1 MEYLS
6 LLCIQSHS
14 FLNGAVLHLNG
25 VYAVPLTSQY
35 LLEKV
40 HVALLCHRLLCLQRT
55 YRTVVHTNIKI
66 LDFLTYNLFRIKY
79 LRQPSINFDFCNLSS
94 SGDIVYKDR
103 WWHWHKL
110 RYTDSDYPFGIS
122 GDVVY
127 KERWWHWHKLRF
139 TDSDYPFGIC
149 GDVVYKESCWHWH
162 KLRYTDSD
170 YPFGISGDVVY
181 KERWWPWHKPWFTDS
196 DLQTFLTDLSYD
208 YMSILHVKVAKYK
221 MPWNWKISEI

>member
-1 MEYLS
+1 
-6 LLCIQSHS
+6 
-14 FLNGAVLHLNG
+14 
-25 VYAVPLTSQY
+25 
-35 LLEKV
+35 
-40 HVALLCHRLLCLQRT
+40 LLCHRLLCLQRT

-127 KERWWHWHKLRF
+127 KERWW
-139 TDSDYPFGIC
+139 
-149 GDVVYKESCWHWH
+149 
-162 KLRYTDSD
+162 
-170 YPFGISGDVVY
+170 
-181 KERWWPWHKPWFTDS
+181 PWHKPWFTDS

-221 MPWNWKISEI
+221 MPSNWKISEI

>member
-1 MEYLS
+1 M
-6 LLCIQSHS
+6 
-14 FLNGAVLHLNG
+14 
-25 VYAVPLTSQY
+25 
-35 LLEKV
+35 
-40 HVALLCHRLLCLQRT
+40 
-55 YRTVVHTNIKI
+55 HTDIKI
-66 LDFLTYNLFRIKY
+66 LDFLTYNFFRTKY
-79 LRQPSINFDFCNLSS
+79 LRQRSINFDICNLSS

-110 RYTDSDYPFGIS
+110 RFTDSDYPFGIS

-127 KERWWHWHKLRF
+127 KELW
-139 TDSDYPFGIC
+139 
-149 GDVVYKESCWHWH
+149 WHWH

-221 MPWNWKISEI
+221 MPSNWKISEI